1 MGAFS
6 RNKGARAEREL
17 CRLLSDYLGGQ
28 WTRNLKQYQQ
38 AQHGDIEQLVAGFL
52 IECKNCAKVEIAKWW
67 AQACLAADQRG
78 ADPCLAYKVPR
89 KGWRFVVPSDA
100 AMKAAQ
106 SWSFDLRYTQELYE
120 EGFFLLVR
128 ERGDLC
134 GQR

>member
-1 MGAFS
+1 
-6 RNKGARAEREL
+6 
-17 CRLLSDYLGGQ
+17 
-28 WTRNLKQYQQ
+28 
-38 AQHGDIEQLVAGFL
+38 LVAGFL

-67 AQACLAADQRG
+67 GQACVAASQRG
-78 ADPCLAYKVPR
+78 AVPCLAYKVPR

-128 ERGDLC
+128 ERGA
-134 GQR
+134 